1 MGCRTCLFLSTWS
14 GTRLAWLS
22 LVPVFSTSPLVF
34 ALTSVGAGQTQNID
48 QNTAPDNY
56 IARDGGVLNASGA
69 STFEVSIN
77 SGAQFNALGGTY
89 SGRLGSAGIAVSNAA
104 ANVSDAT
111 VTGSRMGMFIGRNS
125 GTTTGSTAVIS
136 GSRITGQTSGIETSG
151 GSDIQLTDTH
161 LSATGASGVGLNAF
175 GAEVRA
181 VGGSMT
187 GGMNGIRLRPDLG
200 GVGNGANVSLDHV
213 LVQGLSGAA
222 ILANSGVN
230 AQIRVLNGTQLLAGN
245 SVLLD
250 VQDASTVIMSV
261 EGSTLEGNINIAGNS
276 TGNLTFDQGRMTGDV
291 LVENGSTANVT
302 LQNSSQFTGRL
313 DKVDGVTVNSGS
325 IWTLT
330 GNDTVGTLAM
340 SGGTVR
346 FGAQDVPNTFYQ
358 LNVGTLA
365 GSPDGSSTFAMKGNF
380 ATGQHDLLNVT
391 GVATGSFGLLVAAS
405 GLDAVNPQ
413 QLTLV
418 RTAAGDAQFA
428 LTGGRV
434 DLGAWSYDL
443 AQRQGGTGGTEWFL
457 DPTTQVISPGA
468 SAVLALFNSPITLLY
483 GEASSLRSRMGELRF
498 NGGQSGAW
506 VRTYGNQY
514 NVSESSGV
522 AYKQNQQGLS
532 LGADARLNDSDV
544 LGGVMVGFSESDLS
558 LEHGTSGTVK
568 SYYFGPYVTWMDRDT
583 GYYVDGVLKFNRFRN
598 EAKVGLSDGT
608 RAKGDYDNWGV
619 SASVEGGRHIKLSND
634 YFIEPFVQFSAAQIQ
649 GKRFSLDNDMQADG
663 DRTRSFLGKAGA
675 TAGRNF
681 DIGNG
686 AVAQPYV
693 RAAIA
698 HEFAKNNEVQVNNN
712 VFNND
717 LSGSRA
723 EFGAGVAVAMSDKW
737 QVHVDLDYAN
747 GEHIEQPW
755 GGNVG
760 VRYSW

>member
-48 QNTAPDNY
+48 QNIAPDNY

>member
-1 MGCRTCLFLSTWS
+1 MVMPAISSGGILAATIVDNATLDIDSTTTPIDYLVRNNAVLNVNGATTQSITVQSGSTLTINGATVVSNPGVEGIMVTSSRGTINQANVTSDDIGLAVNRSSIAAGGSTVDVSNSQIRGDVFGAQVTGLST
-14 GTRLAWLS
+14 LS
-22 LVPVFSTSPLVF
+22 LVNTQVT
-34 ALTSVGAGQTQNID
+34 GAGTSGIGVNIL
-48 QNTAPDNY
+48 
-56 IARDGGVLNASGA
+56 GGQVNASA
-69 STFEVSIN
+69 
-77 SGAQFNALGGTY
+77 GTQ
-89 SGRLGSAGIAVSNAA
+89 
-104 ANVSDAT
+104 
-111 VTGSRMGMFIGRNS
+111 
-125 GTTTGSTAVIS
+125 
-136 GSRITGQTSGIETSG
+136 ITGQTTGVRMVNDTANIGARALTLDNSTVQGVN
-151 GSDIQLTDTH
+151 GSAVLVDRGTNATIN
-161 LSATGASGVGLNAF
+161 LS
-175 GAEVRA
+175 
-181 VGGSMT
+181 
-187 GGMNGIRLRPDLG
+187 
-200 GVGNGANVSLDHV
+200 NGA
-213 LVQGLSGAA
+213 
-222 ILANSGVN
+222 
-230 AQIRVLNGTQLLAGN
+230 RLLAGN
-245 SVLLD
+245 NNLLD
-250 VQDASTVIMSV
+250 VQGASTAAMTVANS
-261 EGSTLEGNINIAGNS
+261 ELQGNINIAGNS

-313 DKVDGVTVNSGS
+313 DKVNGVTVNSGS

-340 SGGTVR
+340 NGGTVR

-380 ATGQHDLLNVT
+380 ATGQHDFLNVT
-391 GVATGSFGLLVAAS
+391 GVATGNFGLLVAAS

-418 RTAAGDAQFA
+418 HTAAGDAQFA

-434 DLGAWSYDL
+434 DLGTWSYDL
-443 AQRQGGTGGTEWFL
+443 AQRPGGTGGTEWFL

-498 NGGQSGAW
+498 NGGQPGAW
-506 VRTYGNQY
+506 ARTYGNQY

-532 LGADARLNDSDV
+532 LGADARVNDSDV
-544 LGGVMVGFSESDLS
+544 LVGVMGGYSQSDLS

-583 GYYVDGVLKFNRFRN
+583 GYYVDGVLKFNRFQN
-598 EAKVGLSDGT
+598 EAKVSLSDGT

-619 SASVEGGRHIKLSND
+619 SASAEVGRHIKLSND
-634 YFIEPFVQFSAAQIQ
+634 YFIEPFAQFSAAQIQ

-663 DRTRSFLGKAGA
+663 DRTRSLLGKAGA
-675 TAGRNF
+675 TFGRNF

-698 HEFAKNNEVQVNNN
+698 HEFANNNEVKVNNN

-723 EFGAGVAVAMSDKW
+723 EFGTGVAVALSDKW

-747 GEHIEQPW
+747 GKHIEQPW

-760 VRYSW
+760 LRYSW